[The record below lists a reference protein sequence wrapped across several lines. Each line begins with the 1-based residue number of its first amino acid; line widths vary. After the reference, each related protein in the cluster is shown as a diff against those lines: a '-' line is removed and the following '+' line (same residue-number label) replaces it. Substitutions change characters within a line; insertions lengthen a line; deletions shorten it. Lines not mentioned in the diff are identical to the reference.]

1 MQVPDSIYAIR
12 YRMLP
17 WFGPI
22 STALTIPQ
30 NRYIPMLHIIYKC
43 LIMFDFTV
51 PVSRPGRQ
59 CYHEKP
65 RSRDPPAVVCPR
77 PLYAPL
83 ILTR

>member
-1 MQVPDSIYAIR
+1 MQVPNSIYAIR

-59 CYHEKP
+59 CYRE
-65 RSRDPPAVVCPR
+65 AT
-77 PLYAPL
+77 
-83 ILTR
+83 LTRPSRSCVSSPALRTADLTR